1 MCIFNVTYPSTAY
14 ITNIALLVAKL
25 LYKSLCVAALNS
37 QSTKNGTLSSANIVS
52 LNVWIIILNLLTI
65 IGLDRPCLLLKDF
78 LWLTRIGDLAEAS
91 AAIYLWSLVEFCF
104 AASKMYLSPA
114 KQQKVTEVFNDN
126 HIKTFVNTSSIAN
139 TNLLV
144 GFIIR
149 LFFRDPPLTILFPS
163 SVNSFG

>member
-1 MCIFNVTYPSTAY
+1 MLLLSIRLSLLIF
-14 ITNIALLVAKL
+14 
-25 LYKSLCVAALNS
+25 S
-37 QSTKNGTLSSANIVS
+37 QSTKKDSSQCYSIVS

-78 LWLTRIGDLAEAS
+78 LWLTRIGDLAEAIIGHFASSS

-126 HIKTFVNTSSIAN
+126 HIKTFANTCSIAN

-163 SVNSFG
+163 SVKSFG

>member
-1 MCIFNVTYPSTAY
+1 
-14 ITNIALLVAKL
+14 
-25 LYKSLCVAALNS
+25 
-37 QSTKNGTLSSANIVS
+37 
-52 LNVWIIILNLLTI
+52 
-65 IGLDRPCLLLKDF
+65 
-78 LWLTRIGDLAEAS
+78 
-91 AAIYLWSLVEFCF
+91 
-104 AASKMYLSPA
+104 MYLSPA

-126 HIKTFVNTSSIAN
+126 HIKTFANTSSIAN